1 MLRVTNECYAHVEIG
16 VLHDRVDER
25 VIATLEWKLGP
36 KRRGTDRARHPL
48 RGTTMKKLDKNKLKL
63 RTETVRLLD
72 KTDLGAVVG
81 GMYSL
86 RCEPG
91 VNTRTCSLDAG
102 CG

>member
-1 MLRVTNECYAHVEIG
+1 
-16 VLHDRVDER
+16 
-25 VIATLEWKLGP
+25 
-36 KRRGTDRARHPL
+36 
-48 RGTTMKKLDKNKLKL
+48 MKKLDKNKLKL